1 MDQYVSFPHTDA
13 ALKVLLALGVGLLIG
28 LEREAASKYVGLR
41 TFALT
46 AIMGLL
52 SAFVGIEFAIVGFV
66 STLCITAMFN
76 VRAMT
81 GNRQIEI
88 TTSVALLLTFILGV
102 IVAQGHV
109 FTPVAAAIVI
119 TLLLAWKAE
128 LSRFA
133 HGLRLDEIRSAVLL
147 GLISFVIFPI
157 LPDRTV
163 DQWGLINPKEAWV
176 TVIVLAGMSFCN
188 YILLKLYSSK
198 GLYYSALLGGAVNS
212 SAAVTELTIALKTED
227 HKMLPSAMPILL
239 MVTVAMFIRNLV
251 ILGLFEPNSIFIAL
265 APLLGMIA
273 ASVIF
278 IYRAYLYKEPGTA
291 PVSPIKVASPIA
303 LKRVLKFGV
312 LFVILQAAG
321 TIAQRYMGDFGVL
334 SVSLVGGLVSSA
346 STTAAAAKLASSGHI
361 TATMAGLATILTS
374 ISSAFVNLPLIYQ
387 ETKDRELTKKLG
399 ILTLLSILAGL
410 VLMAIVAF
418 LQEWR

>member
-1 MDQYVSFPHTDA
+1 MDQFVSFPHTDA
-13 ALKVLLALGVGLLIG
+13 ALKILLSLGVGLLIG
-28 LEREAASKYVGLR
+28 LEREAASKYVGVR

-46 AIMGLL
+46 SIMGLL
-52 SAFVGIEFAIVGFV
+52 TAFLGLNFAMAGLLC
-66 STLCITAMFN
+66 TLCITAIIN
-76 VRAMT
+76 IRAIT
-81 GNRQIEI
+81 ANRQIET
-88 TTSVALLLTFILGV
+88 TTSVSLVLTFILGV

-133 HGLRLDEIRSAVLL
+133 HGLRLDEIRSAVVL

-157 LPDRTV
+157 LPDHTI
-163 DQWGLINPKEAWV
+163 DQWNLFNPKEAWV

-188 YILLKLYSSK
+188 YLLLKLYSSK

-212 SAAVTELTIALKTED
+212 SAAVTELTSALKTED
-227 HKMLPSAMPILL
+227 NKLLPSAMPILM
-239 MVTVAMFIRNLV
+239 MVTVAMFVRNLV
-251 ILGLFEPNSIFIAL
+251 ILGLFEPASILIAL
-265 APLLGMIA
+265 APLLGMISA
-273 ASVIF
+273 ASLF
-278 IYRAYLYKEPGTA
+278 IYRAYLKKEPGTEQ
-291 PVSPIKVASPIA
+291 VTPIKVSSPIA

-334 SVSLVGGLVSSA
+334 AVSLVGGLVSSA

-361 TATMAGLATILTS
+361 SVTMAGLATILTS
-374 ISSAFVNLPLIYQ
+374 ISSAFVNLPLVYQ
-387 ETKDRELTKKLG
+387 ETKDKELTRKLAV
-399 ILTLLSILAGL
+399 LTFLSIVAGL

-418 LQEWR
+418 LQEWQ